1 MGEPEYSAAGDE
13 PPLDADTLLT
23 IFESLSDALAVLDS
37 SGQVVAVN
45 ETATERYGSSRAAL
59 RGQLFTWTG
68 ADDTAAAAAERPLT
82 EPAVFEWT
90 ATDSEGAIFPE
101 EVTLRPLD
109 DDRILAVARR
119 IDNPHEQAATHAERQ
134 QELAYTS
141 DWLSEFTSMV
151 SHDLRNP
158 LGVARMYLD
167 FARDTGDDADFDAV
181 AEALDQMDAMIDSM
195 LTVARA
201 DRTVSDTDRLPLR
214 ELVTEAWASTTADDA
229 SLQADIPSE
238 IFVDG
243 DRRLLGDVFE
253 HLFQNSIEH
262 NDTPV
267 TVTVTLLDGDSTGI
281 AVEDDGDGI
290 PADQREEVFDQG
302 FTTAEDSVGF
312 GLAIVERFL
321 AAHGWD
327 VTVTEGTAGGA

>member
-1 MGEPEYSAAGDE
+1 
-13 PPLDADTLLT
+13 
-23 IFESLSDALAVLDS
+23 
-37 SGQVVAVN
+37 
-45 ETATERYGSSRAAL
+45 
-59 RGQLFTWTG
+59 
-68 ADDTAAAAAERPLT
+68 
-82 EPAVFEWT
+82 
-90 ATDSEGAIFPE
+90 
-101 EVTLRPLD
+101 
-109 DDRILAVARR
+109 
-119 IDNPHEQAATHAERQ
+119 
-134 QELAYTS
+134 
-141 DWLSEFTSMV
+141 
-151 SHDLRNP
+151 
-158 LGVARMYLD
+158 
-167 FARDTGDDADFDAV
+167 
-181 AEALDQMDAMIDSM
+181 MDAMIDSM

-201 DRTVSDTDRLPLR
+201 DRTVPDTDRLPLR

-302 FTTAEDSVGF
+302 FTMAEDSVGF
-312 GLAIVERFL
+312 SLAIVERFL

-327 VTVTEGTAGGA
+327 AAVTEGTAGGA